1 MTTESDQYI
10 VFDTNVIIS
19 AALFPR
25 STSARALTL
34 AMTHFQLAQTEAT
47 WEEFQKSFARS
58 KFDGYLR
65 DEGRTYFSIRI
76 AQRMSLIQSHTT
88 VTDCRDPKDNKFL
101 ALAIDAGAKTIVTG
115 DKDLLVM
122 HPYQGI
128 TICTPSEFLSHQP
141 ADR

>member
-1 MTTESDQYI
+1 
-10 VFDTNVIIS
+10 
-19 AALFPR
+19 
-25 STSARALTL
+25 
-34 AMTHFQLAQTEAT
+34 
-47 WEEFQKSFARS
+47 
-58 KFDGYLR
+58 
-65 DEGRTYFSIRI
+65 
-76 AQRMSLIQSHTT
+76 MSLIQSHTT

-128 TICTPSEFLSHQP
+128 TICTPAEFLSHQP